1 MEITRIVS
9 EFFRARKLNI
19 RIDIFVFLENK
30 KNISKHLIKAPR
42 KEIGRWKDIQE
53 NFMFRRTL
61 KGAFEL
67 DEEFVIRRKGFSFSI
82 ECTCFLRSRFLLL
95 LVYWFCLYL
104 IRALKAIV
112 TNKEILEF
120 IRINFFFVRI
130 SRRQVWLFF
139 LALRE

>member
-9 EFFRARKLNI
+9 KFFRARKLNI

-30 KNISKHLIKAPR
+30 KKISKHLIKAPR

-82 ECTCFLRSRFLLL
+82 ECTCFFEITISSFIVL
-95 LVYWFCLYL
+95 LVLPLF
-104 IRALKAIV
+104 
-112 TNKEILEF
+112 NS
-120 IRINFFFVRI
+120 RIKSQSFK
-130 SRRQVWLFF
+130 
-139 LALRE
+139 